1 MNNGLTRTVLACA
14 AIAMAGCQTAPL
26 GDPARSAELKK
37 FMPSAGVGQVYVCR
51 DGRFLGAA
59 VTPTIEVNGRAVTN
73 LTRNTY
79 YYVELPPGEHT
90 IIAKTF
96 EHDSKFPFKIAAG
109 EQIFFQT
116 WISIGVLVGRGL
128 IDTIPA
134 ADGKK
139 CVTEADLAGP
149 VTQAAK

>member
-1 MNNGLTRTVLACA
+1 LNKTITHIVLACTVVALA
-14 AIAMAGCQTAPL
+14 ACQTAPV

-37 FMPSAGVGQVYVCR
+37 FTPSPAVGQVYVCR
-51 DGRFLGAA
+51 DSRFLGAA
-59 VTPTIEVNGRAVTN
+59 VTPTIEVNGRPVAN

-79 YYVELPPGEHT
+79 YYMELPPGDHT

-96 EHDSKFPFKIAAG
+96 EHDSKFPFKITAG

-116 WISIGVLVGRGL
+116 WISFGVIVGRGL

-149 VTQAAK
+149 IAQSPK

>member
-1 MNNGLTRTVLACA
+1 MNRALTTTMLAYTAVGLA
-14 AIAMAGCQTAPL
+14 ACQTAPM

-37 FMPSAGVGQVYVCR
+37 FTTNPSVGQVYVCR
-51 DGRFLGAA
+51 DNRFLGAA
-59 VTPTIEVNGRAVTN
+59 VTPTIEVNGRAVAN

-79 YYVELPPGEHT
+79 YYIELPPGDHT

-109 EQIFFQT
+109 QQVFFQT
-116 WISIGVLVGRGL
+116 WISFGVLVGRGL
-128 IDTIPA
+128 IDTISA

-139 CVTEADLAGP
+139 CVNEADLVGP
-149 VTQAAK
+149 LPQGSK